1 MKKYKLN
8 INNLDCA
15 NCARILEENLNK
27 TKELNNVT
35 VNFNT
40 KILTYN
46 AENEIPLTK
55 LNNLIKSI
63 EPEAYATKEETKQKQ
78 EFHLNILIIGTLLG
92 LISIYTKIP
101 APYKTII
108 LIISYILLLYRTF
121 INSCILLIKR
131 KIINEN
137 LLITISCIGAFLV
150 NEPAE
155 GIMVIFLYTIGK
167 ILESK
172 AINKSRKSIKNLID
186 IKQNYANLK
195 KNNKTT
201 KIKVEEIKIDDI
213 LIVKK
218 GEKIP
223 TDAIIVK
230 GNTNLDTSAIT
241 GESEPL
247 KVKENDKVLSGTINI
262 GNVIEVKAL
271 NPFEESTVYK
281 ILELVEQATDKK
293 AKTETI
299 VSKIS
304 RIYTPAVLII
314 SIIIALTT
322 PLIFKINYN
331 QSIYRALTFLVISC
345 PCAIAISVPLSYFTG
360 IGIAS
365 KNGILVK
372 GSNYL
377 DNLAHINKMIFDK
390 TGTLTNASFTV
401 TKIDIHDNNYT
412 EEQLIDIIT
421 QGEALSN
428 HPIATSIIKLATKTI
443 DTSKVKDFQE
453 IEGNGISYTLNNDQI
468 KIGNKNIC
476 NCKYDSILHV
486 NINNKHIA
494 SLTIN
499 DGIKDNAYETI
510 QKLKE
515 NNIKTYLFTGDKKD
529 IALTIGKKLKI
540 DKISYEM
547 LPTDKYYQYEKIE
560 KENDTVAFIG
570 DGINDAPVLK
580 RANIG
585 ISLGNIGSESAI
597 ESSDIVLTNDDLSKI
612 PLAID
617 ISKYTNK
624 IVKQNLIFALSIKL
638 LILLLSI
645 FGLTNMWFAVFA
657 DTGLTLLTI
666 LNTLRIT
673 KKFSK

>member
-1 MKKYKLN
+1 MKKYKLI

-27 TKELNNVT
+27 TQELNNVT
-35 VNFNT
+35 INFNT

-46 AENEIPLTK
+46 AQDEIPLTK
-55 LNNLIKSI
+55 LNKLIQTI
-63 EPEAYATKEETKQKQ
+63 EPDAYATKEEIEQKQ
-78 EFHLNILIIGTLLG
+78 EFHLTILIIGTILG
-92 LISIYTKIP
+92 LISIYTEISN
-101 APYKTII
+101 PYKTII
-108 LIISYILLLYRTF
+108 LIISYTLLLYRTF
-121 INSCILLIKR
+121 INSCNLLIKR
-131 KIINEN
+131 RIINEN
-137 LLITISCIGAFLV
+137 LLITISCIGAYLV
-150 NEPAE
+150 NEPTE

-167 ILESK
+167 ILENK
-172 AINKSRKSIKNLID
+172 AINKSRKSIKGIID

-195 KNNKTT
+195 KNNKTV
-201 KIKVEEIKIDDI
+201 KIKVEEIKINDT
-213 LIVKK
+213 LVVKK

-223 TDAIIVK
+223 TDSIIIK
-230 GNTNLDTSAIT
+230 GNTKLDTSAIT
-241 GESEPL
+241 GESDPL
-247 KVKENDKVLSGTINI
+247 EVKEKDKVLSGTINI

-271 NPFEESTVYK
+271 NIFEESTVYK

-293 AKTETI
+293 TKTETL

-314 SIIIALTT
+314 SIIIAITT
-322 PLIFKINYN
+322 PLIFKINYP

-365 KNGILVK
+365 KNGILIK

-401 TKIDIHDNNYT
+401 TNIEIIDNNYT
-412 EEQLIDIIT
+412 KEQLIDIIT
-421 QGEALSN
+421 QGESLSN
-428 HPIATSIIKLATKTI
+428 HPIAKSIIKLTNKQI
-443 DTSKVKDFQE
+443 DTSKIKRFQE
-453 IEGNGISYTLNNDQI
+453 IEGNGISYILDNNQI
-468 KIGNKNIC
+468 KIGNKNLC

-486 NINNKHIA
+486 NINDKHIA
-494 SLTIN
+494 SITIN

-515 NNIKTYLFTGDKKD
+515 NNIKTYLFTGDKKE
-529 IALTIGKKLKI
+529 IALTIGKKLNI
-540 DKISYEM
+540 DEIAYEM
-547 LPTDKYYQYEKIE
+547 LPTDKYYKYEKIE
-560 KENDTVAFIG
+560 KPNDTVAFIG

-612 PLAID
+612 PLAIN

-666 LNTLRIT
+666 INTLRIS
-673 KKFSK
+673 KKFNT

>member
-172 AINKSRKSIKNLID
+172 AINKSRKSIKSLID

-365 KNGILVK
+365 KNGILIK